1 MKYDRRQ
8 CPHLFCRLLCTHL
21 PTCWCQS
28 RSTSSSYF
36 SPTHKPPPPPPS
48 VFHPTRRYPHC
59 SRALLSV
66 ACSPRPRRCG
76 GGGHR
81 AAVHSRYQQRCLW
94 RIILFIAFVR
104 RARQVFVSLLPT
116 YCCSLSR
123 YWCSSVVRFCLCYL
137 ANWVMDEGWKH
148 SSKNRTVEQCPDH
161 FLLFW
166 FLRPLSYS
174 FLQ

>member
-1 MKYDRRQ
+1 MWNMTGDGALI
-8 CPHLFCRLLCTHL
+8 CSVDCFAHTSPHVGASLGL
-21 PTCWCQS
+21 PATL
-28 RSTSSSYF
+28 TS
-36 SPTHKPPPPPPS
+36 PPRTRPPPPPS
-48 VFHPTRRYPHC
+48 VFHPTRCYPHC

-81 AAVHSRYQQRCLW
+81 ATVHSRYQCLW

-104 RARQVFVSLLPT
+104 RACHFFVSLLPT

-137 ANWVMDEGWKH
+137 ANWVMDEGWKQ
-148 SSKNRTVEQCPDH
+148 SSKNRSVKQCPE
-161 FLLFW
+161 
-166 FLRPLSYS
+166 
-174 FLQ
+174 